1 MSNFLNTYE
10 EAGGDP
16 ILALMDLLRKDPRED
31 CIDLGVGVYRDD
43 KGDTPI
49 MQAVKAAEEGL
60 LRDEKTKTYLGI
72 RGNIGFLDLLSTK
85 IFSHELSLSSLQTP
99 GGSGALRALADF
111 LAIDSKKNIWLP
123 SPTWG
128 NHRAIFEAAGHSLAT
143 YAYYSA
149 KTASLDFSAML
160 ADLENAQQGDV
171 VLLHG
176 VCHNPTGVDLD
187 AEQWQQVADL
197 LLRKGLI
204 PFIDLAYLGLGSNL
218 QQDLD
223 GLRIITHTLPAGL
236 VAISASKNF
245 ALYRERTG
253 AAFVFSHEG
262 KTQKAV
268 QSQLSRVARVTYSMP
283 PDHGAEIV
291 RRILVDKSLY
301 QNWHQELALMC
312 GRINS
317 LRKSLADELAVFFE
331 PDRFAY
337 IEKGKGMFSL
347 LPLDEPAVNRLRE
360 EFAIYVVPGGRINI
374 AGLKIQECQR
384 FASAVAKVL
393 TI

>member
-1 MSNFLNTYE
+1 MTNFLKNYR
-10 EAGGDP
+10 EAAGDP
-16 ILALMDLLRKDPRED
+16 ILALMDLLKKDPRED
-31 CIDLGVGVYRDD
+31 CIDLGVGVYKDD

-49 MQAVKAAEEGL
+49 MQAVKAAEEGI
-60 LRDEKTKTYLGI
+60 LREERTKTYLGI
-72 RGNIGFLDLLSTK
+72 RGNLGFLDLLAAK
-85 IFSHELSLSSLQTP
+85 IFDGDLNLSSLQTP

-111 LAIDSKKNIWLP
+111 VGLEGKKTIWLP
-123 SPTWG
+123 NPTWG
-128 NHRAIFEAAGHSLAT
+128 NHKAIFEAAGHGLAT
-143 YAYYSA
+143 YAYYNA
-149 KTASLDFSAML
+149 KTTSLDFSAML
-160 ADLENAQQGDV
+160 GDLEKAQKGDV

-197 LLRKGLI
+197 LLRKELI
-204 PFIDLAYLGLGSNL
+204 PFIDLAYLGFGSNL
-218 QQDLD
+218 HEDLT
-223 GLRIITHTLPAGL
+223 GLRIITRTLPAGL
-236 VAISASKNF
+236 IAISGSKNF
-245 ALYRERTG
+245 ALYRERIG

-262 KTQKAV
+262 ETKKAV

-291 RRILVDKSLY
+291 RRILIDNSLY

-331 PDRFAY
+331 PSRFAY

-347 LPLDEPAVNRLRE
+347 LPLDEKAVIRLRD

-384 FASAVAKVL
+384 FAQALAKV
-393 TI
+393 IGC